1 MVRMKMAAVSRII
14 LLLFCCSV
22 ISSTDSTDA
31 CEEYAATGGNFT
43 VKLHHKLQP
52 TEILKWTRN
61 TTIIL
66 NRKPQKEGQKV
77 TGYKFSQGA
86 EKDILSDGSLK
97 LENLNKTHEGKY
109 TPEIFSAEGISV
121 KNLKT
126 VYLCVLDPVKK
137 PVVIQKC
144 VKPEFVEFICTVAQP
159 PDATLEWFQNDKL
172 MTEKKKSLRRPANKV
187 EKDLFR
193 CRVSDRFGPKIS
205 DAVKQECIKPSF
217 PEEIMGISIWVFVG
231 GGGGVVLVLI
241 IIVIVCCVQA
251 KRKKRMQLKDEE
263 ELRLGC
269 FNPDQQEQQQQHQ
282 HHRYQHH
289 HPSDYHHHHHQQPAG
304 HTGPRQHRPKQHR
317 EHQQRPRAPDPPN
330 GHPQPSPRRPAQNP
344 KPAVSNDEEQ
354 PPPLPQ
360 PRKKAPRT
368 PKQ

>member
-1 MVRMKMAAVSRII
+1 MVRMKMAAVSRIT

-22 ISSTDSTDA
+22 ISSTDSADA
-31 CEEYAATGGNFT
+31 CEEYGATGGNFT
-43 VKLHHKLQP
+43 VKLNHKLQP
-52 TEILKWTRN
+52 TQKLRWKHNTRVILD
-61 TTIIL
+61 
-66 NRKPQKEGQKV
+66 RKPPKDGE
-77 TGYKFSQGA
+77 TGHRFSQGA
-86 EKDILSDGSLK
+86 VKDILSDGSLK
-97 LENLNKTHEGKY
+97 LENLNKTYEGQY
-109 TPEIFSAEGISV
+109 TPEVFNADGTSV
-121 KNLKT
+121 KKLKS

-137 PVVIQKC
+137 PVLQQKC
-144 VKPEFVEFICTVAQP
+144 AKSESVEFICNVDEPKDVTVQW
-159 PDATLEWFQNDKL
+159 LQNDNP
-172 MTEKKKSLRRPANKV
+172 TDGGKKSLKRQANKV
-187 EKDLFR
+187 EKDFFR
-193 CRVSDRFGPKIS
+193 CNVSNRVSSMIS
-205 DAVKQECIKPSF
+205 DAVKQECIKSSF

-251 KRKKRMQLKDEE
+251 KRKKRMRLKDEE

-269 FNPDQQEQQQQHQ
+269 FNPDQQQQQQHQ
-282 HHRYQHH
+282 HHRHQHH
-289 HPSDYHHHHHQQPAG
+289 HPPDYHHHHQQQPAG

-317 EHQQRPRAPDPPN
+317 EHQQRPRAPDLPN

-344 KPAVSNDEEQ
+344 RPDVSNDEEQ